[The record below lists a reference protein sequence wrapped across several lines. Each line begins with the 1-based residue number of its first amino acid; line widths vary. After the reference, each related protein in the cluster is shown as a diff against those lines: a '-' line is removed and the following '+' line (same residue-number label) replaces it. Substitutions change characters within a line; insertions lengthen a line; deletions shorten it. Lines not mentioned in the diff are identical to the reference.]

1 MKKII
6 PAFAMAFRAMKG
18 QILQTFLSILG
29 MVIGVAAL
37 VGILCLI
44 DGMEKFAKDQI
55 TQTTSLNSILVS
67 SKSTRSENGVVV
79 KKDTFA
85 YLSPTQFE
93 KLQHDL
99 SGQAKMMLLST
110 QSAEVVHPATS
121 KKMLSVWYGATPSMD
136 DQAESKLLAGRLL
149 NQEDVQSARKVVL
162 VNKTFAQLFSPS
174 DSVTA
179 LVGKNLL
186 MRGENYEV
194 IGVINLS
201 TKSPEVFVPISLFT
215 PTDFKNYPPSV
226 IIEVNE
232 VDQVNPVK
240 EKISDWLK
248 KEYGA
253 KRTDFDIATNGFR
266 VEQAEQGFRLFR
278 VIMGLIV
285 GISVL
290 VGGVG
295 VMNVMLISVTQRTTE
310 IGVRKALG
318 AKRQD
323 IVFQFLAESISI
335 SAFGSLCGLI
345 LGVLGTMATIPII
358 RAITKVP
365 FQASYTWN
373 TIAMVS
379 LIAIVV
385 GIVFG
390 TYPALRASRLDPVEA
405 IRREQ

>member
-1 MKKII
+1 MKQII

-18 QILQTFLSILG
+18 QVFQTFLSILG
-29 MVIGVAAL
+29 MIIGVAAL

-67 SKSTRSENGVVV
+67 SKATRSENGVVV
-79 KKDTFA
+79 KKDSFA
-85 YLSPTQFE
+85 YLSPAQFE

-110 QSAEVVHPATS
+110 QSAEVVHPTTS
-121 KKMLSVWYGATPSMD
+121 KKMLSVWYGTTPSMD
-136 DQAESKLLAGRLL
+136 DRAKSKLVAGRLL
-149 NQEDVQSARKVVL
+149 NQQDVQLVRKVAL
-162 VNKTFAQLFSPS
+162 VNKTFSNLFSPA
-174 DSVTA
+174 DSAAA
-179 LVGKNLL
+179 LIGKQLV
-186 MRGENYEV
+186 MQGTSYEV
-194 IGVINLS
+194 IGVLNLLA
-201 TKSPEVFVPISLFT
+201 KSPEVFVPITLFT

-232 VDQVNPVK
+232 VDQVNPIK
-240 EKISDWLK
+240 KKISEWLK

-253 KRTDFDIATNGFR
+253 KRADFAIATNGFR

-373 TIAMVS
+373 TIALVS
-379 LIAIVV
+379 LIAVVV

>member
-18 QILQTFLSILG
+18 QIFQTFLSILG
-29 MVIGVAAL
+29 MIIGVAAL

-55 TQTTSLNSILVS
+55 TQTTSLNFIEVS
-67 SKSTRSENGVVV
+67 SKTTRSENGVVV

-85 YLSPTQFE
+85 YFSQAQFE
-93 KLQHDL
+93 KLQHEL
-99 SGQAKMMLLST
+99 YGQAKMMLLST
-110 QSAEVVHPATS
+110 QSAEAVHPTTS
-121 KKMLSVWYGATPSMD
+121 KKMLTVWYGTTPSLD
-136 DQAESKLLAGRLL
+136 EQAKAKLIAGRLL
-149 NQEDVQSARKVVL
+149 DQQDVQSARKVAL
-162 VNKTFAQLFSPS
+162 VNKTFAKLFSPT
-174 DSVTA
+174 DSAASLIGTS
-179 LVGKNLL
+179 L
-186 MRGENYEV
+186 MIRGESHEI
-194 IGVINLS
+194 IGVANLS
-201 TKSPEVFVPISLFT
+201 TKSPEVFVPITVFT
-215 PTDFKNYPPSV
+215 SADFRNYPPSV

-240 EKISDWLK
+240 EKISEWLK
-248 KEYGA
+248 KEYGSMRA
-253 KRTDFDIATNGFR
+253 DFTIATNGFR

-373 TIAMVS
+373 TIVLVS

-405 IRREQ
+405 IRRE

>member
-6 PAFAMAFRAMKG
+6 PAFAMAFRSMKV
-18 QILQTFLSILG
+18 QFFQTFLSILG
-29 MVIGVAAL
+29 MIIGVAAL

-67 SKSTRSENGVVV
+67 SKSTRSENGVVI
-79 KKDTFA
+79 KKDSFA
-85 YLSPTQFE
+85 YLAPAQFK
-93 KLQHDL
+93 KLQSDL
-99 SGQAKMMLLST
+99 SEQATMMLIST
-110 QSAEVVHPATS
+110 QSAEVVHPTTT
-121 KKMLSVWYGATPSMD
+121 KKMLSVWYGTTPSMKE
-136 DQAESKLLAGRLL
+136 QSKSKLVAGRLL
-149 NQEDVQSARKVVL
+149 NQQDIQAARKVAM
-162 VNKTFAQLFSPS
+162 VNKTFAKLFSPT
-174 DSVTA
+174 DSAASLIGTS
-179 LVGKNLL
+179 L
-186 MRGENYEV
+186 MFQGERYEV
-194 IGVINLS
+194 IGVVNQS
-201 TKSPEVFVPISLFT
+201 TKSPEVFVPITLFT
-215 PTDFKNYPPSV
+215 PTDFKSYPPLV

-253 KRTDFDIATNGFR
+253 KRADFDIATNGFR

-318 AKRQD
+318 AKRQG

-373 TIAMVS
+373 TIVLVS